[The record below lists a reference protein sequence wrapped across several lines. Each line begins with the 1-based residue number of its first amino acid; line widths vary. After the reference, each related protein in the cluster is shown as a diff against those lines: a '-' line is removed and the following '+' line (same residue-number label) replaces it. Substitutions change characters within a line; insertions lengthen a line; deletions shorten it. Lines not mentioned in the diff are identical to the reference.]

1 MNISKL
7 NEEVFSIKREIQDAK
22 TDLEKYK
29 LEIEKFV
36 KLKSNFQ
43 EAIKILTIVLGTT
56 QEEIVTFIED
66 IVTSALQHVYGE
78 DYKFRIEF
86 VMKRNQAEVMLIPY
100 KGDMVYD
107 CKLSCGGGI
116 LDIISFALRIAC
128 LAIVSPQPD
137 QVIILDEPARN
148 LHGEVSNQQFGSLV
162 QEISRRYGLQIIVVS
177 GESVLTNYADK
188 AFNVKLVNEVSQ
200 IEEL

>member
-1 MNISKL
+1 MNSSQL
-7 NEEVFSIKREIQDAK
+7 NQEVFSIRKEIQDAK
-22 TDLEKYK
+22 IDLEKYK
-29 LEIEKFV
+29 LDIEKLV

-86 VMKRNQAEVMLIPY
+86 IMKRNQAEVMLVPY

-128 LAIVSPQPD
+128 LALVSPQPD
-137 QVIILDEPARN
+137 QVIILDEPFRN
-148 LHGEVSNQQFGSLV
+148 ISG
-162 QEISRRYGLQIIVVS
+162 QEQLERCGDMIRELSRKYGLQIILITAKSIIINYVDKSFDVIIDSDGISHVS
-177 GESVLTNYADK
+177 S
-188 AFNVKLVNEVSQ
+188 
-200 IEEL
+200 